1 MTKYNR
7 ITAKLFGATASSLG
21 NDPQIGQFGSAKA
34 GTYIG
39 TDDIATIQ
47 ALNAWNNGFID
58 CVTPTTQFPPLPE
71 MTGVIKVLSYLQCY
85 SLQQGI
91 PEYDSGTMYYEGNW
105 CSYGQKLYIC
115 INDNSGAGITNVLP
129 TDTDYWLEYTFSAAG
144 IIGEPQF
151 TLDYTSVNAPTN
163 CVWLNGDVKSKTT
176 YANLYAIY
184 GDNYWD
190 GVTVI
195 PDGDFQLPN
204 FKERTIWGG
213 ETVGYIAA
221 GLPNA
226 KGSWNIDN
234 SDWIGNQGRAVY
246 ISGSNREGATGADGL
261 QYRAILDLSRESS
274 IYGNSTTV
282 QPPSIKVRV
291 YTRYQ

>member
-1 MTKYNR
+1 MKYNR
-7 ITAKLFGATASSLG
+7 ITAKLFGATASALG

-58 CVTPTTQFPPLPE
+58 CVTPNTQFPPLPE

-91 PEYDSGTMYYEGNW
+91 PAWDSGTMYYEGNW

-115 INDNSGAGITNVLP
+115 INDNNGQGITNVLP
-129 TDTDYWLEYTFSAAG
+129 TNTTYWLEYTFTATG
-144 IIGEPQF
+144 IIGEPQI
-151 TLDYTSVNAPTN
+151 TLDFTSVNPPTN
-163 CVWLNGDVKSKTT
+163 CIWLNGDTKSKTT

-190 GVTVI
+190 NITVI
-195 PDGDFQLPN
+195 PDGEFQLPN
-204 FKERTIWGG
+204 FQNMTIWGG
-213 ETVGYIAA
+213 TTPGYISA
-221 GLPNA
+221 GLPSINHTHSFTLPTA
-226 KGSWNIDN
+226 ETHEGSGRYILGSGTQTHTRTRSTNGIN
-234 SDWIGNQGRAVY
+234 SSI
-246 ISGSNREGATGADGL
+246 
-261 QYRAILDLSRESS
+261 SS

-282 QPPSIKVRV
+282 QPPSIKIRA

>member
-1 MTKYNR
+1 MKYNR
-7 ITAKLFGATASSLG
+7 ITAKLFGATASPLG

-58 CVTPTTQFPPLPE
+58 SVTPNTQFPPLPE
-71 MTGVIKVLSYLQCY
+71 VTGVIKVLSYLQCY

-91 PEYDSGTMYYEGNW
+91 PEYDSGTIYYEDNW
-105 CSYGQKLYIC
+105 CSYAQKLYIC
-115 INDNSGAGITNVLP
+115 INDNSGQGITGVTP
-129 TDTDYWLEYTFSAAG
+129 TDTDYWLEYTFTATG
-144 IIGEPQF
+144 NIGEPQF
-151 TLDYTSVNAPTN
+151 TLDFTNVDPPVN
-163 CVWLNGDVKSKTT
+163 CVWLNGDTKSKTI

-195 PDGDFQLPN
+195 PDGEFQLPN
-204 FKERTIWGG
+204 FKGRTIWGG
-213 ETVGYIAA
+213 DTLGYIEA
-221 GLPNA
+221 GLPNITGRMGTTDINGVSSTGCFYRSGRSG
-226 KGSWNIDN
+226 KLENETGQ
-234 SDWIGNQGRAVY
+234 SDPNVY
-246 ISGSNREGATGADGL
+246 FDA
-261 QYRAILDLSRESS
+261 SRSSS

-282 QPPSIKVRV
+282 QPSSIKVKV